1 MDLQHFE
8 QLKRDLTRFMM
19 MYKFA
24 LEELNTR
31 IDILKQEFQYI
42 HEYNPIEHITYR
54 VKSPESIMQ
63 KVIRKQVPFT
73 LESIRENIRDI
84 AGMRII
90 CSFVSDVYNIKE
102 MLEKQSDLEI
112 VECKDYIQHPKPN
125 GYRSLH
131 LIVKVPVFMS
141 DYREKVWAEIQIRTI
156 TMDFWASIEHKLNY
170 KYNYDIPQPLLDE
183 LKQAALAVA
192 ELDAKMEKINRD
204 INNYKATRLA
214 QADMEELYLISERFR
229 LPLEFLRRLLDSQD
243 N

>member
-214 QADMEELYLISERFR
+214 QADMEELHLNSERFR